1 MQFRSVLVLAAHP
14 DDEMGCAG
22 TVAKLADTGAEIDL
36 LTFSACS
43 DLNGPEL
50 MREWESATD
59 LLGVRGQMLGLPNRS
74 LHEHRRTI
82 LDVLDGRK
90 GYDLI
95 LTPATFDEHQDH
107 STVTQEAIRAY
118 KHSTILG
125 YELPLNTVRESRL
138 SAYVALDQSHM
149 DTKYAHA
156 YLYRSQSAKPY
167 MDERYIQGV
176 ARMRGVQAGVQ
187 FAEAFEVIRWVM

>member
-1 MQFRSVLVLAAHP
+1 MQFRKVLVLAAHP

-22 TVAKLADTGAEIDL
+22 TVARLVRQGATVDL

-43 DLNGPEL
+43 DLNGPGL
-50 MREWESATD
+50 IAEWEQAAD
-59 LLGVRGQMLGLPNRS
+59 LLRMQPYMLALPNRS
-74 LHEHRRTI
+74 LAEHRQTI
-82 LDVLDGRK
+82 LDTLDGRK

-107 STVTQEAIRAY
+107 SAVTQEAIRAY

-125 YELPLNTVRESRL
+125 YELPLNTVRESRV
-138 SAYVALDQSHM
+138 SAYVSVEISPKL
-149 DTKYAHA
+149 AHA
-156 YLYRSQSAKPY
+156 ALYRSQAHKPY
-167 MDERYIQGV
+167 MNPSYIEGL
-176 ARMRGVQAGVQ
+176 ARMRGVQSGHQ

>member
-1 MQFRSVLVLAAHP
+1 
-14 DDEMGCAG
+14 MGCAG
-22 TVAKLADTGAEIDL
+22 LVARLADEGAELDL

-43 DLNGPEL
+43 DLNGPDL
-50 MREWESATD
+50 VSEWVAATD
-59 LLGVRGQMLGLPNRS
+59 LLGLRAQMMALPNRS

-107 STVTQEAIRAY
+107 STVTEQAIRVY

-138 SAYVALDQSHM
+138 SAYVSVNLDV
-149 DTKYAHA
+149 KLAHA
-156 YLYRSQSAKPY
+156 ALYRTQAHKPY
-167 MDERYIQGV
+167 MMPAYIEGL
-176 ARMRGVQAGVQ
+176 ARMRGVQCGAE
-187 FAEAFEVIRWVM
+187 FAEAYEVIRWVM

>member
-1 MQFRSVLVLAAHP
+1 VQFRSVLVLAAHP

-22 TVAKLADTGAEIDL
+22 TIAKLADEGATVHL
-36 LTFSACS
+36 LTFSSCQ

-50 MREWESATD
+50 VTEWERATD
-59 LLGVRGQMLGLPNRS
+59 LIGANGQMFNLPNRS
-74 LHEHRRTI
+74 LSEHRRTI

-95 LTPATFDEHQDH
+95 LAPASWDEHQDH

-138 SAYVALDQSHM
+138 SAYVALRQRELDVKFS
-149 DTKYAHA
+149 HA
-156 YLYRSQSAKPY
+156 YTYRSQRGKPY
-167 MDERYIQGV
+167 MDQRYIEGL
-176 ARMRGVQAGVQ
+176 ARMRGLQSGHE
-187 FAEAFEVIRWVM
+187 FAEAFETIRWVM